1 MGRTFEAIE
10 RAEKEYKKLLRQQPA
25 GIGPEERFYL
35 SDDGRQNGN
44 GHPVKT
50 QQLGGL
56 KTKILTRYT
65 GKAIKMK
72 TILVT
77 GTAHG
82 GGTST
87 TAANLATS
95 LAQTPGTS
103 VLVVDANLRTPGLHR
118 FFKVKAGKGMTELLG
133 APGEKSFQF
142 MKIGKKDLY
151 LFPSGIKRYHSDD
164 YFESNRFEQFLNNV
178 RNSFDYVIF
187 DTAPVPGFPDTTA
200 LCSMVDG
207 VILVITYDKT
217 RRQVALRAKRELED
231 AGAHILGVV
240 INRRKYYIPD
250 WIYRRL

>member
-10 RAEKEYKKLLRQQPA
+10 RAEKEYKKLVKQA

-35 SDDGRQNGN
+35 APEDGQKAGGN
-44 GHPVKT
+44 GHVRPDR
-50 QQLGGL
+50 LGSL

-87 TAANLATS
+87 TAVNLATS
-95 LAQTPGTS
+95 LAGDSRSS
-103 VLVVDANLRTPGLHR
+103 VLIVDANIRTPGLHR
-118 FFKVKAGKGMTELLG
+118 FFKTGTFTGMSELLDVR
-133 APGEKSFQF
+133 GEKSFQF
-142 MKIGKKDLY
+142 KKVGDTDLY
-151 LFPSGIKRYHSDD
+151 LFPCGVKRTRGDG
-164 YFESNRFEQFLNNV
+164 YFESPRFNQFLDNV
-178 RNSFDYVIF
+178 RNSFDYVVF
-187 DTAPVPGFPDTTA
+187 DCAPVQGFPDTQT
-200 LCSMVDG
+200 LCSRVDG

-217 RRQVALRAKRELED
+217 RRQVALRAKKELED
-231 AGAHILGVV
+231 AGANILGVV

>member
-10 RAEKEYKKLLRQQPA
+10 RAEKEYKKLVRQA
-25 GIGPEERFYL
+25 GVGPQERYYL
-35 SDDGRQNGN
+35 APDGKRNGN
-44 GHPVKT
+44 GHVKPER
-50 QQLGGL
+50 LGSL

-65 GKAIKMK
+65 DKAIKMK

-87 TAANLATS
+87 TAVNLASS
-95 LAQTPGTS
+95 LADGSRNS
-103 VLVVDANLRTPGLHR
+103 VLIVDANLRTPGLHR
-118 FFKVKAGKGMTELLG
+118 FFKSESFKGMSELLDVR
-133 APGEKSFQF
+133 GEKKFGF
-142 MKIGKKDLY
+142 KKIGDNELY
-151 LFPSGIKRYHSDD
+151 LFPCGVKRSKSDG
-164 YFESNRFEQFLNNV
+164 YFESRRFDTFLDNV

-187 DTAPVPGFPDTTA
+187 DSAPIGGFADTQT
-200 LCSMVDG
+200 LCSKMDG

-217 RRQVALRAKRELED
+217 RRQVALRAKKELEE
-231 AGAHILGVV
+231 AGANILGVV

>member
-10 RAEKEYKKLLRQQPA
+10 RAEKEYKKLVGQN
-25 GIGPEERFYL
+25 GVNSEERCYL
-35 SDDGRQNGN
+35 APDGKPDDNDR
-44 GHPVKT
+44 VKPDR
-50 QQLGGL
+50 LGSL

-65 GKAIKMK
+65 GKALKIK

-87 TAANLATS
+87 AAVNLATS
-95 LAQTPGTS
+95 LADDARHS

-118 FFKVKAGKGMTELLG
+118 FFNTDAAEGMSELLDVR
-133 APGEKSFQF
+133 GEKNFRF
-142 MKIGKKDLY
+142 KKIGDNDLY
-151 LFPSGIKRYHSDD
+151 LFPCGLRRSGGEG
-164 YFESNRFEQFLNNV
+164 YFESRRFDGFLNNV

-187 DTAPVPGFPDTTA
+187 DCAPVQGFPDTQT
-200 LCSMVDG
+200 LCSKVDG

-217 RRQVALRAKRELED
+217 RRQVALRAKKELQD
-231 AGAHILGVV
+231 AGANILGVV

>member
-10 RAEKEYKKLLRQQPA
+10 RAEKEYKKLVRQA
-25 GIGPEERFYL
+25 GVGPQERYYL
-35 SDDGRQNGN
+35 APPDRQNGN
-44 GHPVKT
+44 GHVKPER
-50 QQLGGL
+50 LGSL

-65 GKAIKMK
+65 GKAKKLK

-87 TAANLATS
+87 TAVNLATV
-95 LAQTPGTS
+95 LADDSRTS
-103 VLVVDANLRTPGLHR
+103 VLIVDANLRTPGLHR
-118 FFKVKAGKGMTELLG
+118 FFKTDSFKGMSELLNVR
-133 APGEKSFQF
+133 GEKSFGF
-142 MKIGKKDLY
+142 KKIGDNDLY
-151 LFPSGIKRYHSDD
+151 LFPCGIKRSKSDG
-164 YFESNRFEQFLNNV
+164 YFESPRFDTFLNNV

-187 DTAPVPGFPDTTA
+187 DSAPVHGFPDTQT
-200 LCSMVDG
+200 LCSKVDG

-217 RRQVALRAKRELED
+217 RRQVALRAKKELEE
-231 AGAHILGVV
+231 AGANILGVV

>member
-10 RAEKEYKKLLRQQPA
+10 RAEKEYKKLVRQNGVSA
-25 GIGPEERFYL
+25 EERYYL
-35 SDDGRQNGN
+35 APDGKPNGN
-44 GHPVKT
+44 GHVKPDR
-50 QQLGGL
+50 LGSL

-65 GKAIKMK
+65 GKALKIK

-87 TAANLATS
+87 TAVNLATA
-95 LAQTPGTS
+95 LADDSRTS

-118 FFKVKAGKGMTELLG
+118 FFKTDSFKGMSELLDVR
-133 APGEKSFQF
+133 GEKNFGF
-142 MKIGKKDLY
+142 KKIGDNELY
-151 LFPSGIKRYHSDD
+151 LFPCGVKRSKRDG
-164 YFESNRFEQFLNNV
+164 YFESRRFDAFLDNV

-187 DTAPVPGFPDTTA
+187 DSAPIGGFADTQT
-200 LCSMVDG
+200 LCSKVDG
-207 VILVITYDKT
+207 VILVITYEKT
-217 RRQVALRAKRELED
+217 RRQVALRAKKELED
-231 AGAHILGVV
+231 AGANILGVV